1 MSNLSFAL
9 CILPFAGVISIFI
22 LALAKHHRRKQLRE
36 VGFDEVIPFLTPTN
50 LATLLELTN
59 PQNEK
64 YLRSSVSKS
73 EFRVVQRRRVRLL
86 IEITKRILRNTGL
99 LQDLAASQLYSC
111 NPLMAKLAEELIDV
125 GATTRM
131 YSLFALTRLY
141 LRKVVLALGP
151 FAFSTRLA
159 DFEKMVASDLVPA
172 YECLKSK
179 AAHFALLR
187 SAALLEPLMQ
197 NL

>member
-9 CILPFAGVISIFI
+9 CLIPLAGVFSIFVF
-22 LALAKHHRRKQLRE
+22 ALVKHHRRKQVRE
-36 VGFDEVIPFLTPTN
+36 VGFDEIIPFLTPTN
-50 LATLLELTN
+50 LAPLLELTN
-59 PQNEK
+59 SQNEN
-64 YLRSSVSKS
+64 YLRNHMS
-73 EFRVVQRRRVRLL
+73 ESALRVIQRRRVRLL

-99 LQDLAASQLYSC
+99 LQDLAASQLYSR

-125 GATTRM
+125 GATVRM
-131 YSLFALTRLY
+131 YSMLALMRLY
-141 LRKVVLALGP
+141 LRKAVLALGP

-159 DFEKMVASDLVPA
+159 DFEKTVASDLVPA
-172 YECLKSK
+172 YERLKSK

-187 SAALLEPLMQ
+187 SAASLEPLMQ